1 MTQTVPTR
9 ISFIHTP
16 DAFLAETQQYG
27 AMFMPVWA
35 YTLAAYVEEPGRYD
49 LRLYDMRFD
58 KADHVPRADLFV
70 FSGINQDY
78 ETLVSVHDKLRHL
91 YPEIGRAHV

>member
-1 MTQTVPTR
+1 MIKDPLTR
-9 ISFIHTP
+9 IAFVHTP

-35 YTLAAYVEEPGRYD
+35 YTLAAYVEQPERYELKLFD
-49 LRLYDMRFD
+49 LRFD
-58 KADHVPRADLFV
+58 RVPELTRSDLFV

-78 ETLVSVHDKLRHL
+78 DS
-91 YPEIGRAHV
+91 IIRAHNEIRQRFPDSTFII